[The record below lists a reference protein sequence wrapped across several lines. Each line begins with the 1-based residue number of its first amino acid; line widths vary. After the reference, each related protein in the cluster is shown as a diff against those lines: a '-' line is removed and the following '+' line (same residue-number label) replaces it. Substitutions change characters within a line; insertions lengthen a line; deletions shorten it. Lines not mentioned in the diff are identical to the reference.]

1 MTQNLFLSFRKCV
14 PALVLSLAFAL
25 TAMTLTGCER
35 AADAI
40 AVKKAEK
47 IFDTWQKG
55 WNTHNVDLLMEVA
68 GEADYWDVTLGQRIT
83 GEDFRKHAEAFL
95 IAMPDVN
102 FSLDEVTVTPDGK
115 EVIWRWTWTGTF
127 TGPLGET
134 EPTGKAVKEVSGA
147 DFLYIEGDK
156 ITKIDIYWNQLHLLT
171 EMGLM
176 GG

>member
-1 MTQNLFLSFRKCV
+1 MQGLFLYSRKTT
-14 PALVLSLAFAL
+14 PALVLAFVLAL
-25 TAMTLTGCER
+25 TTMALTGCER

-40 AVKKAEK
+40 AVKKAEA

-55 WNTHNVDLLMEVA
+55 WNTQNVDLLMEVA
-68 GEADYWDVTLGQRIT
+68 GEADYWDVTLNQRIS

-95 IAMPDVN
+95 VAMPDVN

-115 EVIWRWTWTGTF
+115 EVIWRWSWTGTF

-134 EPTGKAVKEVSGA
+134 QPTGNKVEGLSGA

-156 ITKIDIYWNQLHLLT
+156 IKKIDIYWNQIELLT
-171 EMGLM
+171 KMGLM

>member
-1 MTQNLFLSFRKCV
+1 MTRNLFLSRKG
-14 PALVLSLAFAL
+14 ALVLTMAAAFAL
-25 TAMTLTGCER
+25 FAMTLAGCEQAGN
-35 AADAI
+35 AAAQ
-40 AVKKAEK
+40 KKAEEL
-47 IFDTWQKG
+47 FDKWQMG

-68 GEADYWDVTLGQRIT
+68 AETDYWDVTLNNRIS

-95 IAMPDVN
+95 VAMPDVN

-134 EPTGKAVKEVSGA
+134 QPTGKKVEGLTGA
-147 DFLYIEGDK
+147 DFLYIEDGK
-156 ITKIDIYWNQLHLLT
+156 IKKVDIYWNQLELLT
-171 EMGLM
+171 QMGLL

>member
-1 MTQNLFLSFRKCV
+1 MTQNLFLSFRKSV
-14 PALVLSLAFAL
+14 PVLVLSLVFVL
-25 TAMTLTGCER
+25 SAMALTGCER

-55 WNTHNVDLLMEVA
+55 WNTHDADLLMEVA
-68 GEADYWDVTLGQRIT
+68 GEADYWDVTLNERIS

-95 IAMPDVN
+95 IAMPDMN

-115 EVIWRWTWTGTF
+115 EVIWRWSWTGTF

-134 EPTGKAVKEVSGA
+134 ESTGNKIEGLSGA

-156 ITKIDIYWNQLHLLT
+156 IKKIDIYWNQLELLT
-171 EMGLM
+171 KMGLM